1 MLKRLFLSLVC
12 SLLCVSVFA
21 QESRAFKQGYSG
33 NVEVANMTIFGKDM
47 YGARMQFGTTH
58 GYSFGNGAFVGAGAG
73 LLHDITFNENF
84 VFSVYFDSKYN
95 FTDTKVS
102 PFVSL
107 RSGVRFMGG
116 AHYLGNFANIGGGAD
131 FGRFS
136 VRLAYELS
144 GREMTSNRLLL
155 KDNAIYCSLA
165 FMF

>member
-58 GYSFGNGAFVGAGAG
+58 GYNFGNGAFIGAG
-73 LLHDITFNENF
+73 LGALYDISITAPNF
-84 VFSVYFDSKYN
+84 TAFLDTKYN
-95 FTDTKVS
+95 FTDNKVS
-102 PFVSL
+102 PFAAV
-107 RSGVRFMGG
+107 RTGVRFMGG
-116 AHYLGNFANIGGGAD
+116 PYTLGNFVNIGGGAD

-136 VRLAYELS
+136 VRLGYELS
-144 GREMTSNRLLL
+144 GRVLDSGLLQ
-155 KDNAIYCSLA
+155 KDNAIFCGLA